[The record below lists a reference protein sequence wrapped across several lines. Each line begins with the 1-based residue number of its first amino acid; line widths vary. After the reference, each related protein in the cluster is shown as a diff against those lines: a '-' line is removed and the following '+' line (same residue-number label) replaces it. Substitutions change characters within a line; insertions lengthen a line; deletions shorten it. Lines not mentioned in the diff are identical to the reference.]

1 MKLQIKNMKKLC
13 MLKTFLVGLVMLFG
27 AGGIFAQTEIK
38 VTKIWDKAKHNA
50 FPDLYFFND
59 YYYCTF
65 REGTSHVDQNNDGQV
80 RIIRSK
86 NLKNW
91 ETVAK
96 YALKGIDVRE
106 ARLSSMPDG
115 RLLVTIAAGVWKNG
129 YESLRPYVSFS
140 NQSGTDFT
148 SLELA
153 KVDPAIPAGLDWIW
167 RVTWNEGVGY
177 GILYKFPLERNS
189 APWEA
194 YLVSTQDG
202 KNYKKVSQIPI
213 DGNPNES
220 TIRFDAQG
228 KMYVMIR
235 REAGDRMGALATS
248 VYPYTK
254 WSFSSLEWRL
264 GGPNF
269 LFLTD
274 EELIM
279 GSRLHTGQTAQT
291 ALFVTDLSGNVKRTI
306 PLPSNGDSS
315 YPGMVIRDGS
325 LHVVYYSSHEGKSS
339 IYLTEIPL
347 ADLKARQPTAQVG
360 AGARKVKD
368 VVIYRDSL
376 FYSTFPSVVK
386 KPDGELLVAFRR
398 APNRNMYGEQNNNH
412 VDHNSYLVGVR
423 SMDGETWTPDPD
435 LIYAHAFGGSQDP
448 CLLQLKDGTL
458 LCASYGWTTVRG
470 DVKVKQ
476 PYFES
481 GGFIFLGGYLV
492 RSTDG
497 GKTWEGPYYPPHVA
511 QERHY
516 NVFSEP
522 VPAYNRGALYEA
534 KDGRILWIVAAHDSV
549 KKTSNYLLVSK
560 DKGLTW
566 EYSGVVAEDPAVS
579 FNEASVIETPKG
591 DIVGLLRTAGF
602 DDQAVIARSTDGGK
616 TFHWQSMRF
625 QGHPLNALQLPDGR
639 VLVTYGYRHKPFG
652 IRARILN
659 AECTDWDTAQEIVLR
674 TDGGNGDL
682 GYTWPVQLDENRVLV
697 VYYFNKENGLRHIAG
712 TIMEIDADK

>member
-1 MKLQIKNMKKLC
+1 MKKLC
-13 MLKTFLVGLVMLFG
+13 TLKIYLIGLLICL
-27 AGGIFAQTEIK
+27 GIGNVSGQSEI
-38 VTKIWDKAKHNA
+38 VTTKIWDKAKHNA
-50 FPDLYFFND
+50 FPDLCFFDD

-65 REGTSHVDQNNDGQV
+65 REGTSHVDQNNDGKV

-86 NLKNW
+86 DLKNW
-91 ETVAK
+91 ETVAQ
-96 YALKGIDVRE
+96 YTLNGIDVRE

-115 RLLVTIAAGVWKNG
+115 RLLVTVAAGVWKNG

-140 NQSGTDFT
+140 NKSGTSFT
-148 SLELA
+148 PLELA
-153 KVDPAIPAGLDWIW
+153 QVDTSIPAGLDWIW
-167 RVTWNEGVGY
+167 RVTWNNGVGY
-177 GILYKFPLERNS
+177 GILYKFPVDRNS

-194 YLVSTQDG
+194 YLVSTKDG

-220 TIRFDAQG
+220 TIRFDERG

-235 REAGDRMGALATS
+235 REAGDKMGALATS
-248 VYPYTK
+248 DYPYTQ
-254 WSFSSLEWRL
+254 WSFSPLKWRL

-269 LFLTD
+269 LFLNS
-274 EELIM
+274 EQLIM

-291 ALFVTDLSGNVKRTI
+291 ALFVTDLSGNVKKTI
-306 PLPSNGDSS
+306 RLPSNGDSS
-315 YPGMVIRDGS
+315 YPGMVIRNGA

-347 ADLKARQPTAQVG
+347 TDLEDNQPNEQVG
-360 AGARKVKD
+360 AGVRKVKD
-368 VVIYRDSL
+368 VMIYQDSM

-398 APNRNMYGEQNNNH
+398 APNRRIYGEQNNNH

-423 SMDGETWTPDPD
+423 STDGETWTPDPD

-458 LCASYGWTTVRG
+458 LCASYGWTTVR
-470 DVKVKQ
+470 DDAKVKQ

-492 RSTDG
+492 RSTNG
-497 GKTWEGPYYPPHVA
+497 GKTWEGPYYPPHIA
-511 QERHY
+511 PERHY
-516 NVFSEP
+516 NVFNEP

-534 KDGRILWIVAAHDSV
+534 KDGRILWIVAAHDSI

-566 EYSGVVAEDPAVS
+566 EYSGLVAEDPTVS

-591 DIVGLLRTAGF
+591 DIVGFLRTAGY

-616 TFHWQSMRF
+616 TFQWQSMGF

-659 AECTDWDTAQEIVLR
+659 AECTDWATSQEIVLR

-682 GYTWPVQLDENRVLV
+682 GYTWPVQLDENRVMV

-712 TIMEIDADK
+712 TILEIDAEK